1 MKVSKFMH
9 LHGTIV
15 LTVRPENTLVETAR
29 TLSQPVGGRKLS
41 LAVAC
46 DESDKVL
53 GVVSLGDVNYTL
65 AEHGEKA
72 ASMLTSDIMSTDLI
86 TCGPDDNLE
95 DVLQAMARR
104 GIRHMPVIEKGKL
117 VGLLARRDALEF
129 LYRQAALDVESL
141 SDWLF
146 VSEARY

>member
-9 LHGTIV
+9 LHGMIV

-41 LAVAC
+41 LAVVC
-46 DESDKVL
+46 DETDKVV
-53 GVVSLGDVNYTL
+53 GVVSLGDMNYTL

-72 ASMLTSDIMSTDLI
+72 ASMLTSDIMSTDII
-86 TCGPDDNLE
+86 TCGADDNLE
-95 DVLQAMARR
+95 DVLQTMARR
-104 GIRHMPVIEKGKL
+104 GIRHMPVVENGKL
-117 VGLLARRDALEF
+117 AGLLARRDALEF
-129 LYRQAALDVESL
+129 LYRQASLDVESL

>member
-15 LTVRPENTLVETAR
+15 LTVRPENTLVETAL

-41 LAVAC
+41 LAVVC
-46 DESDKVL
+46 DDSDKVL
-53 GVVSLGDVNYTL
+53 GVVSLGDINHTL
-65 AEHGEKA
+65 AGHGEKA
-72 ASMLTSDIMSTDLI
+72 ASMLTSDVMSTDVI
-86 TCGPDDNLE
+86 ACGPDDNLE
-95 DVLQAMARR
+95 DVLQTMARR

>member
-29 TLSQPVGGRKLS
+29 TLAQPVGGRKLS
-41 LAVAC
+41 LAVVC
-46 DESDKVL
+46 DETDKVT
-53 GVVSLGDVNYTL
+53 GVVSLGDMNYAL
-65 AEHGEKA
+65 AEHGDKA
-72 ASMLTSDIMSTDLI
+72 ASMLTTDVMSTDLI

-95 DVLQAMARR
+95 DVLQTMAKR
-104 GIRHMPVIEKGKL
+104 GIRHMPVVENDKL
-117 VGLLARRDALEF
+117 SGLLSRRDALEF

>member
-15 LTVRPENTLVETAR
+15 LTVRAENTLVETAR

-41 LAVAC
+41 LAAVC
-46 DESDKVL
+46 DETDKVM
-53 GVVSLGDVNYTL
+53 GVVSLGDINYTL
-65 AEHGEKA
+65 AEYGEKA

-86 TCGPDDNLE
+86 TCWPDDNLE
-95 DVLQAMARR
+95 DVLQTMARR
-104 GIRHMPVIEKGKL
+104 GIRHMPVVENGKL
-117 VGLLARRDALEF
+117 AGLLARRDALEF
-129 LYRQAALDVESL
+129 LYRQASLDVESL

>member
-15 LTVRPENTLVETAR
+15 LTVRAENTLVETAR

-41 LAVAC
+41 LAVVC
-46 DESDKVL
+46 DETDKVL

-65 AEHGEKA
+65 AEHGDKA
-72 ASMLTSDIMSTDLI
+72 ASMLTSDVMSTDII
-86 TCGPDDNLE
+86 TCGPNDNLE
-95 DVLQAMARR
+95 DVLQTMARR
-104 GIRHMPVIEKGKL
+104 GIRHMPVIENGKL

>member
-41 LAVAC
+41 LAVVC
-46 DESDKVL
+46 DETDRVV
-53 GVVSLGDVNYTL
+53 GVVSLGDMNYTL

-72 ASMLTSDIMSTDLI
+72 ASMLTSDIMSTDII
-86 TCGPDDNLE
+86 TCGADDNLE
-95 DVLQAMARR
+95 DVLQTMAKR
-104 GIRHMPVIEKGKL
+104 GIRHMPVVENGKL
-117 VGLLARRDALEF
+117 AGLLARRDALEF
-129 LYRQAALDVESL
+129 LYRQASLDVESL

>member
-1 MKVSKFMH
+1 LH

-29 TLSQPVGGRKLS
+29 TFAQPIGGRKLS
-41 LAVAC
+41 LAVVC
-46 DESDKVL
+46 DETEKVM
-53 GVVSLGDVNYTL
+53 GVISLGDMNYAL
-65 AEHGEKA
+65 AEHGENA
-72 ASMLTSDIMSTDLI
+72 ASMLTRDCMSTDII
-86 TCGPDDNLE
+86 TCGPDNNLE
-95 DVLQAMARR
+95 DVLQTMARR
-104 GIRHMPVIEKGKL
+104 GIRHMPVVEDGKL